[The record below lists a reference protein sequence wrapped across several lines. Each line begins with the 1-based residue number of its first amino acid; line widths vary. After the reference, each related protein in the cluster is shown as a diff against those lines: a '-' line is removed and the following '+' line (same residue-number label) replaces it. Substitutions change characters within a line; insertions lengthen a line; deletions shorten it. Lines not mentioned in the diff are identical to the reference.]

1 MEEERISIGPGGERA
16 AARYL
21 EKHGYEIL
29 ERNFRVLGSEVD
41 LIAQKDETLCF
52 VEVKTRG
59 TDDYGLPE
67 EFVDERKRRKIIRA
81 AKVYTGQKKYED
93 FFVRFDIVSVL
104 RKGGVV
110 EINHIT
116 HAFQED

>member
-1 MEEERISIGPGGERA
+1 MEIDKLLIGPGGERA

-21 EKHGYEIL
+21 EQQGYEIL
-29 ERNFRVLGSEVD
+29 ERNYRIMGSEVD
-41 LIAQKDETLCF
+41 LIAKKDETICF

-67 EFVDERKRRKIIRA
+67 EFVDDRKRRKIIRA
-81 AKVYTGQKKYED
+81 AKVFTGDKKYEN
-93 FFVRFDIVSVL
+93 FYVRFDIISVL
-104 RKGGVV
+104 GEGGNI

-116 HAFQED
+116 HAFQDD